1 LTLAVERLGHGE
13 PRETGLSPS
22 NVDDSQQRAIYC
34 DRAMKLAVR
43 DWFRR
48 RSQVVTVE
56 PRTPQGRFPVHDHEF
71 GEIVIVAS
79 GNGWHLWNDEPQ
91 FITGGEVF
99 YIRPQDRHSFEQVSN
114 LCLTNFLYRPSER
127 FLGPDRIQHLL
138 EDPAGHN
145 RWQLTNDAL
154 RQLEPLITQLTRE
167 VRSDDPHSDLVAESL
182 FIQLAVA
189 LWRHRIPIESDQLPA
204 RSQFGHV
211 LAYLRH
217 HCTAD
222 VDIEEVAQWSGYSL
236 RTFARMFR
244 EVTGTTPHNYLV
256 QLRISHAK
264 RAIRTTHDS
273 ITDIAF
279 ASGFHDSN
287 YFSSCFSRMTGS
299 SPSEYRRQVLGEPEL
314 DQRRKPS

>member
-1 LTLAVERLGHGE
+1 
-13 PRETGLSPS
+13 
-22 NVDDSQQRAIYC
+22 
-34 DRAMKLAVR
+34 MKLAVR

-56 PRTPQGRFPVHDHEF
+56 PRVPQDRFPVHDHEF
-71 GEIVIVAS
+71 GEVVIVAS

-99 YIRPQDRHSFEQVSN
+99 YIRPQDRHSFEQVSD
-114 LCLTNFLYRPSER
+114 LHLTNFLYRPSEHL
-127 FLGPDRIQHLL
+127 LGSDRIQHLL
-138 EDPAGHN
+138 ESPEGHN
-145 RWQLTNDAL
+145 RWQLTDDTL
-154 RQLEPLITQLTRE
+154 RHLEPLITQLTRE
-167 VRSDDPHSDLVAESL
+167 VRSDDSHSDVLAESL

-189 LWRHRIPIESDQLPA
+189 LWRHRIPIDCDHLPA
-204 RSQFGHV
+204 RSRFGHV

-222 VDIEEVAQWSGYSL
+222 LCIEDVAHRSGYSL
-236 RTFARMFR
+236 RTFTRTFR

-256 QLRISHAK
+256 QLRIGHAK
-264 RAIRTTHDS
+264 RAIRTTSDS
-273 ITDIAF
+273 ITAIAF

-287 YFSSCFSRMTGS
+287 YFSSCFSKMTGL
-299 SPSEYRRQVLGEPEL
+299 SPSEYRRLVQDQHAAASPDPL